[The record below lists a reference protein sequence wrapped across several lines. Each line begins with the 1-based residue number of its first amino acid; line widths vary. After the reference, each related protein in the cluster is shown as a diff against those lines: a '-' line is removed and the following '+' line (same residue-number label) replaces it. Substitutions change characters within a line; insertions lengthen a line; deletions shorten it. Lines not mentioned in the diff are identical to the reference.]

1 MAIRTAAVPIR
12 MITRAV
18 ALVAAAAILALAT
31 AAPVAAQTSTAPTAR
46 PKPPPDPFQTPSAAK
61 TAPVKRTKSC
71 SSYGDGF
78 VYVPGT
84 DTCVKAGGYLSI
96 DAGGSSR

>member
-1 MAIRTAAVPIR
+1 MDNRTAAAPIR
-12 MITRAV
+12 IAARIVVLIAV
-18 ALVAAAAILALAT
+18 GTILA
-31 AAPVAAQTSTAPTAR
+31 APAAAQTSSSTTGK
-46 PKPPPDPFQTPSAAK
+46 PKSQPDLFQTPSAAK
-61 TAPVKRTKSC
+61 TAPVKRMKSC

-96 DAGGSSR
+96 DAGGSR

>member
-1 MAIRTAAVPIR
+1 MADRTAAAPIQMAAR
-12 MITRAV
+12 LV
-18 ALVAAAAILALAT
+18 ALVAAAAILAVAT

-46 PKPPPDPFQTPSAAK
+46 PTPPPDPFQTPSAAK
-61 TAPVKRTKSC
+61 TTPVKRTKSC

-96 DAGGSSR
+96 DAGGSGR

>member
-1 MAIRTAAVPIR
+1 MEDRTAAAPIR
-12 MITRAV
+12 MAARIVLLIAIAAILTV
-18 ALVAAAAILALAT
+18 VAAA
-31 AAPVAAQTSTAPTAR
+31 QTPPSTTG
-46 PKPPPDPFQTPSAAK
+46 KPRSQPDLLQTPSAAK
-61 TAPVKRTKSC
+61 TAPVKRMRSC

-78 VYVPGT
+78 VYDPGP

>member
-1 MAIRTAAVPIR
+1 MDDRTAAAPIR
-12 MITRAV
+12 IAARIVVFIAV
-18 ALVAAAAILALAT
+18 AEILTVA
-31 AAPVAAQTSTAPTAR
+31 VAAQTPSSTTGK
-46 PKPPPDPFQTPSAAK
+46 PKSQPDLFQTPSAAK
-61 TAPVKRTKSC
+61 TAPVKRMKSC
-71 SSYGDGF
+71 SSYGDRF